1 MKPNQK
7 NRYNGRYNNRNKRT
21 MILRNTALESSGPSG
36 KLHGTALQLFEK
48 YQSAAKDALI
58 QNDLVLAQTYLQYA
72 DHYIRLQNI
81 AIANEQ
87 TLAMQSQQNMMNNQ
101 MRNSGVEN
109 KTADSL
115 MNDELPIFDAPIEP
129 DGISVKEVDK
139 DESET
144 KPVQSAIEGVS
155 VCEEKKAVV
164 CEKTT
169 DQRRRKLTIH
179 SADTTRNADEQ
190 LRSQETQEPI
200 NMAEMKET
208 IKLEN
213 NSEPKS
219 KKTNTLV
226 LKRPGRPRTKSP
238 KKNVAEP
245 IVD

>member
-87 TLAMQSQQNMMNNQ
+87 TLAMQSQQNIMNNQ
-101 MRNSGVEN
+101 MRNNGTEN
-109 KTADSL
+109 KTGDSL
-115 MNDELPIFDAPIEP
+115 MNDELPIFDAPIEGNGVAAK
-129 DGISVKEVDK
+129 DVDK

-144 KPVQSAIEGVS
+144 KSADSVVEEETACEERKAD
-155 VCEEKKAVV
+155 VCEEPSVQK
-164 CEKTT
+164 
-169 DQRRRKLTIH
+169 RRQLTVRV
-179 SADTTRNADEQ
+179 ADTKRNAGES
-190 LRSQETQEPI
+190 LNLQESVAP
-200 NMAEMKET
+200 AEMIELSKS
-208 IKLEN
+208 EN
-213 NSEPKS
+213 KTELKS

-226 LKRPGRPRTKSP
+226 LRRPGRPRTKSIE
-238 KKNVAEP
+238 KNVAEP
-245 IVD
+245 TVD